1 MVLLP
6 CPREARKKEHTV
18 GINHLTI
25 QEQHGLL
32 KKKEIKPSQLVSECV
47 KAYEESKDLNAY
59 LEFFED
65 AKDRAAQLD
74 GQQPQDHPLWAIPGA
89 IKDNIAMKDRKMT
102 CASKILENF
111 VSPYNATVIKRLQNA
126 EFINLGRL
134 NHDEFAIGASG
145 FYSAFGPTLNPL
157 DRQRFPG
164 GSSSGSAVAVAAGLA
179 SFALGT
185 DTGGSCRLPASYCGV
200 YGFKPTYGTIPRD
213 GVAEYAPSLDTV
225 GILARCPLD
234 IDYVYQ
240 QISGKDIMDESSRD
254 PQEYF
259 CSCDEEVSLKGLK
272 VAVFRRLLERC
283 HPAVQQAF
291 QQAYD
296 VLKSE
301 GAEFKDVELDVEDI
315 LLNTY
320 YVTACSEAS
329 SSLSRYDGARYG
341 MCLDA
346 QGKTIERLYAQTRT
360 SGFGHEVQRRILLG
374 NFFLAEQNYQ
384 QWYAKALSIRQHLAD
399 RSEQLAKEGF
409 CTYLLP
415 GFNEAQK
422 IDASEEDT
430 YSSDLVGVFA
440 NLMGVPALALPL
452 SSGRHGLPVSFQ
464 LSGARGSDRR
474 VLGIGQQL
482 YLRLKKS

>member
-1 MVLLP
+1 M
-6 CPREARKKEHTV
+6 
-18 GINHLTI
+18 GINKLTI
-25 QEQHGLL
+25 QEQHELL
-32 KKKEIKPSQLVSECV
+32 KKKEIKPSQLVQAYE
-47 KAYEESKDLNAY
+47 KAYQESKNLNAY

-65 AKDRAAQLD
+65 AKEQAAQLD
-74 GQQPQDHPLWAIPGA
+74 TQEPQDHVLWAIPGA
-89 IKDNIAMKDRKMT
+89 IKDNIAMKNRKMT

-111 VSPYNATVIKRLQNA
+111 VSPYDATVIKRLAKAQCV
-126 EFINLGRL
+126 NLGRL

-157 DRQRFPG
+157 DAQRFPG

-200 YGFKPTYGTIPRD
+200 FGFKPTYGTIPRD

-225 GILARCPLD
+225 GILARCPQD
-234 IDYVYQ
+234 IDFIYQ

-254 PQEYF
+254 RQEYF
-259 CSCDEEVSLKGLK
+259 CNCDKEVSLKGLK

-283 HPAVQQAF
+283 RPAVQQAF

-296 VLKSE
+296 LLKSE

-320 YVTACSEAS
+320 YITACSEAA

-341 MCLDA
+341 LYLDA
-346 QGKTIERLYAQTRT
+346 KGKTMDQLYAQTRT
-360 SGFGHEVQRRILLG
+360 AGLGHEVQRRILLG
-374 NFFLAEQNYQ
+374 NFFLSGQNYQ

-399 RSEQLAKEGF
+399 RSEELAREGF

-415 GFNEAQK
+415 GFDEAQK

-452 SSGRHGLPVSFQ
+452 SSGKHALPVSFQ

-474 VLGIGQQL
+474 VLSIGQQF
-482 YLRLKKS
+482 YLRLKKP